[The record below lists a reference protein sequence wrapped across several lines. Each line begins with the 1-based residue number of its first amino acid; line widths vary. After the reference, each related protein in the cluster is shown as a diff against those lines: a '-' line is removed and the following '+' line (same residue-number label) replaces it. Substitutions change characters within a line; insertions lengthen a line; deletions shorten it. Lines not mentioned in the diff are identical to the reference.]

1 MIKRYDN
8 PSTGPKRL
16 PNGQTVRIIK
26 PFQSIPKSDD
36 DIYIRTEEG
45 DRLDLIA
52 MEFYGDPTLWWIIAI
67 ANNIN
72 SADIGVNSGVELRI
86 PRDLEY
92 INSLTQI

>member
-1 MIKRYDN
+1 MIQRYNN
-8 PSTGPKRL
+8 PSTAPKTL
-16 PNGQTVRIIK
+16 PDGQSVRIMK

-45 DRLDLIA
+45 GRIDLLA

-72 SADIGVNSGVELRI
+72 SADIGVDGGVQLRI
-86 PRDLEY
+86 PRDIEY
-92 INSLTQI
+92 INDLVKL